1 MHSVVFDTDWNF
13 NLVVTNLLIEAGS
26 ATQDVEM
33 KNTEFTFYIRQVSKK
48 SNKIPT

>member
-13 NLVVTNLLIEAGS
+13 NFVVTNLLIEADS

-33 KNTEFTFYIRQVSKK
+33 KNTEFAFYIRQVSKK
-48 SNKIPT
+48 LNKILT